1 MKLDTPIEI
10 DTALAELYDKQYDLR
25 VSIMSAQES
34 VAFYEKY
41 YPNNERSKAD
51 AVTRVELLMEK
62 LTGIKAEIA
71 EIEKLYTGWTRAF
84 LVSNANG
91 HIHSTM
97 SCATCFPTTRF
108 LWLPNLS
115 GEDKMKIAEL
125 AGESACTVC
134 YPDAPSEYFL
144 RKSQLEDPKKVQAR
158 EEREAKKKERDAKKL
173 LTGITNP
180 DGTPLVIRERRYSNT
195 IKTERTAQTW
205 AVDNV
210 YWTTQYADKDWLVAE
225 VEERKQNHEIVLAA
239 LAHKRGT
246 SVEEQRALV
255 AMKANKKL
263 GISSL

>member
-1 MKLDTPIEI
+1 MKLETPIEI

-25 VSIMSAQES
+25 VSKMSAEQSIEF
-34 VAFYEKY
+34 VKKY
-41 YPNNERSKAD
+41 YPNSERQMAD
-51 AVTRVELLMEK
+51 AVKRVEIVDAK
-62 LTGIKAEIA
+62 LAVLKAEIA
-71 EIEKLYTGWTRAF
+71 EIEKLYTGWSRAF

-97 SCATCFPTTRF
+97 SCSTCFANTRF

-115 GEDKMKIAEL
+115 GEDRMKIAEL
-125 AGESACTVC
+125 AGESACTIC

-180 DGTPLVIRERRYSNT
+180 DGTDLVILERRYRNT
-195 IKTERTAQTW
+195 IKTERTAQSW
-205 AVDNV
+205 AVENI
-210 YWTTQYADKDWLVAE
+210 YWISQYAGKDWLVEE
-225 VEERKQNHEIVLAA
+225 VAERKKNHEIVLVA

-246 SVEEQRALV
+246 SVEEQRTLIKD
-255 AMKANKKL
+255 KA
-263 GISSL
+263 SSKYKNSVV